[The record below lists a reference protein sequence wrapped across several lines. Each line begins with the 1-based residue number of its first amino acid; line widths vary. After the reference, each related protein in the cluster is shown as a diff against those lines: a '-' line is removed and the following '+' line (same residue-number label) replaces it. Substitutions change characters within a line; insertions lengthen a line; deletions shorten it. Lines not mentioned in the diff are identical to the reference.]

1 MYPFYNKHDN
11 IKVMNNMFDTIC
23 AVATPLSAGSIGVIR
38 ISGEKSYDIISK
50 IFNRPVNPGMI
61 SHGWIIDNENNEKL
75 DEVIVLAFKS
85 PKSFT
90 GEDVIE
96 IQTHG
101 APVVIREIMNLVLK
115 NGARPAE
122 RGEFTKRAFL
132 NHKID
137 LSQAEAVLDL
147 INAKTAKAASLA
159 ANNLSGSLKN
169 EINSIRT
176 KIIELLA
183 KITAS
188 LDFPED
194 VKEVEYPEILSV
206 LDDGALKIEKILSNA
221 KCHNVL
227 RQGVQIAI
235 AGQPNVGKSSLFNAL
250 LNIQRAIVTDI
261 AGTTRDTISE
271 NIDIFGVST
280 TLTDTAGIRDGDID
294 RVEKIGVENSKNTI
308 LDSDIVLCL
317 YDGEKGLSSLD
328 IEVFEPVKT
337 SKKALYVE
345 TKQDITAKT
354 QDPSDINIGQSLKNP
369 IIISSVTGYGLE
381 NLKKA
386 VYNLIMDVNI
396 ESTGFLTNQRHQD
409 ALRKALEHIQ
419 NAKTAAER
427 EELQDL
433 ISIDI
438 KSALISLD
446 EISGECITDEVL
458 DHIFEAFCIGK

>member
-1 MYPFYNKHDN
+1 
-11 IKVMNNMFDTIC
+11 MFDTIC
-23 AVATPLSAGSIGVIR
+23 AIATPLSTGSIGVIR
-38 ISGEKSYDIISK
+38 ISGEKSYEIISK
-50 IFNRPVNPGMI
+50 IFTKPIKPEMI
-61 SHGWIIDNENNEKL
+61 NHGWIIENENGKKL

-101 APVVIREIMNLVLK
+101 SPVIIREILNLVLK
-115 NGARPAE
+115 NGARMAD

-132 NHKID
+132 NRKID

-169 EINSIRT
+169 EINGMRA

-194 VKEVEYPEILSV
+194 VKEVEYPEILCV
-206 LDDGALKIEKILSNA
+206 LNNTALKIEKILSNA
-221 KCHNVL
+221 KSHNVL
-227 RQGVQIAI
+227 RQGIQIAI

-261 AGTTRDTISE
+261 AGTTRDTITE
-271 NIDIFGVST
+271 NIDIMGIST
-280 TLTDTAGIRDGDID
+280 TLIDTAGIRDGDID

-308 LDSDIVLCL
+308 NDADIVLCL
-317 YDGEKGLSSLD
+317 YDGEKGVNNLD
-328 IEVFEPVKT
+328 MEVFEPIKT
-337 SKKALYVE
+337 SKKALYIE
-345 TKQDITAKT
+345 TKQDVTAKT
-354 QDPSDINIGQSLKNP
+354 QENKDENIGCTIENP
-369 IIISSVTGYGLE
+369 IIISSKTGYGLE
-381 NLKKA
+381 NLKKSMFDIIIDA
-386 VYNLIMDVNI
+386 NI
-396 ESTGFLTNQRHQD
+396 EDTGFLTNQRHQE
-409 ALRKALEHIQ
+409 ALNKALEHIQ
-419 NAKTAAER
+419 NAKSACEI

-438 KSALISLD
+438 KAALISLD
-446 EISGECITDEVL
+446 EISGECVTDEVL
-458 DHIFEAFCIGK
+458 DHIFESFCIGK